1 MSLALLTSRDA
12 VVAAMREFDELGREG
27 FLAKYGYGRAN
38 AYFVERDGHL
48 YDSKALAGVAVGF
61 EHPERGPLRAN
72 EFSAGDATVK
82 PKLEELGFRVVDSS
96 EAQPRA

>member
-12 VVAAMREFDELGREG
+12 VLAAMREFDELGREG

-38 AYFVERDGHL
+38 AYFVEQDGHL
-48 YDSKALAGVAVGF
+48 YDSKALAGVAVGI

-72 EFSAGDATVK
+72 EFSGGDTVK
-82 PKLEELGFRVVDSS
+82 AKFGELGFRVIDSS
-96 EAQPRA
+96 EARL